1 MSFFAQGIVE
11 QVEAVARLRYIAR
24 DDVKLWNENRRDG
37 ELRLLSGWMWTA
49 KDGSA
54 HQQGLKTYS
63 AAVRDAYYVLVQHTA
78 VPTITTRRA
87 PRLRAVA

>member
-1 MSFFAQGIVE
+1 VAFFADSVIHEVD
-11 QVEAVARLRYIAR
+11 AVARIKYIAR

-37 ELRLLSGWMWTA
+37 ELRLLTGWMWTA

-63 AAVRDAYYVLVQHTA
+63 AAIRDAWYVLVHKKA
-78 VPTITTRRA
+78 VPSATRRA
-87 PRLRAVA
+87 KLRVVA